1 MTYRATDQRCGFSG
15 RHRPLNGLLR
25 LGARC
30 LLLGSVLATVTGCD
44 REPVAPRPADKPA
57 NRAVDGM
64 VQLTAS
70 EIARAGIEV
79 MTVKKEPFI
88 LHREFPATV
97 HANENELAEVTTLIR
112 GRVAE
117 VLVDVGKDV
126 KKGERLALL
135 DSTDLGMAEG
145 GYLKAAA
152 RQHEAQL
159 AHERAAN
166 LHEHR
171 AISLAEL
178 QRREAEMKTA
188 QADAREASHRLT
200 LLGVQPQEI
209 QRLERERTI
218 RSDVAIRAP
227 FAGRVIMRNITRG
240 EVVETSRNC
249 FTIADLSDVW
259 VVANVPEKDVRFIRP
274 KDRVHVMVPAYPHGL
289 FSGAVTYI
297 SDVLDPSTRTMRV
310 RVTVLN
316 PDRTLKPEM
325 FAMVRVFAS
334 PQPEALAVPLMAV
347 QQDGTG
353 KLLFVRQ
360 PDHRFESRRVLLGDE
375 LDGKTIVLEGLHEGE
390 EVVVKGA
397 FAIKSE
403 FDIHKIEPTP

>member
-1 MTYRATDQRCGFSG
+1 MI
-15 RHRPLNGLLR
+15 GL
-25 LGARC
+25 
-30 LLLGSVLATVTGCD
+30 VLISAAACD
-44 REPVAPRPADKPA
+44 RDAPVAPPAGKPV
-57 NRAVDGM
+57 NRAANGM
-64 VQLTAS
+64 VQLTDP

-79 MTVKKEPFI
+79 MTVKKEPFTF
-88 LHREFPATV
+88 HREFPATV
-97 HANENELAEVTTLIR
+97 QANENELAEGTTLIR
-112 GRVAE
+112 GRVGE

-145 GYLKAAA
+145 AYLKSAA

-159 AHERAAN
+159 AFERAEN

-188 QADAREASHRLT
+188 RADAREASHRLA
-200 LLGVQPQEI
+200 LLGLPAQEI
-209 QRLERERTI
+209 KRLEREQTI

-289 FSGAVTYI
+289 FSGTVTYI

-334 PQPEALAVPLMAV
+334 PQPEALAVPLTAV

-360 PDHRFESRRVLLGDE
+360 ADNRFESRRVLLGDE

-390 EVVVKGA
+390 DVVVKGS

>member
-1 MTYRATDQRCGFSG
+1 MALHKMNPSRGGG
-15 RHRPLNGLLR
+15 RQHRRSDVARR
-25 LGARC
+25 LIGRC
-30 LLLGSVLATVTGCD
+30 LLLAVVLAAVGCD
-44 REPVAPRPADKPA
+44 RDPVTPPAPDKPA
-57 NRAVDGM
+57 DRVVKG
-64 VQLTAS
+64 VVHLS
-70 EIARAGIEV
+70 EAEVARSGIEV
-79 MTVKKEPFI
+79 VTVRKAPFT

-112 GRVAE
+112 GRVVE

-135 DSTDLGMAEG
+135 DSADLGMAEG
-145 GYLKAAA
+145 LYLKAAA

-159 AHERAAN
+159 AYERAAN

-171 AISLAEL
+171 AISVAEL

-200 LLGVQPQEI
+200 LLGVPDQEI
-209 QRLERERTI
+209 QRLERDRTI

-227 FAGRVIMRNITRG
+227 FAGRVILRNITRG

-259 VVANVPEKDVRFIRP
+259 VVASVPEKDVRFIHP
-274 KDRVHVMVPAYPHGL
+274 NETVQVVVAAYPHSL
-289 FSGAVTYI
+289 FSGRMTYI
-297 SDVLDPSTRTMRV
+297 SDLLDHETRTMRI
-310 RVTVLN
+310 RVTVPN
-316 PDRTLKPEM
+316 PERALKPEM
-325 FAMVRVFAS
+325 FAMVRVDAS
-334 PQPEALAVPLMAV
+334 PQPDALAVPLAAV
-347 QQDGTG
+347 QQDGG
-353 KLLFVRQ
+353 SKVLFVQQ
-360 PDHRFESRRVLLGDE
+360 PEQRFELRRVRLGEEQDGQVIV
-375 LDGKTIVLEGLHEGE
+375 LDGLREGE

-403 FDIHKIEPTP
+403 LDIHKIEPTR

>member
-1 MTYRATDQRCGFSG
+1 MTFRVAAFTSEFR
-15 RHRPLNGLLR
+15 RRLWRPGGSLR
-25 LGARC
+25 LAGCAVLSLP
-30 LLLGSVLATVTGCD
+30 LLMGGMGCD
-44 REPVAPRPADKPA
+44 RDPVAPPPTAKPA
-57 NRAVDGM
+57 NRATDG
-64 VQLTAS
+64 VVELTAS
-70 EIARAGIEV
+70 EMARAGIQIL
-79 MTVKKEPFI
+79 TVKKEPFVP
-88 LHREFPATV
+88 HREFPATV

-112 GRVAE
+112 GRVVD

-126 KKGERLALL
+126 RKGERLALL
-135 DSTDLGMAEG
+135 DSTELGMAEG
-145 GYLKAAA
+145 VYLKAVA

-171 AISLAEL
+171 AISVAEL

-188 QADAREASHRLT
+188 QADAREAGHRLT
-200 LLGVQPQEI
+200 LLGVADQEI

-218 RSDVAIRAP
+218 RSDIAIRAP
-227 FAGRVIMRNITRG
+227 FAGRVIMRNLTRG

-289 FSGAVTYI
+289 FSGTVTYV

-334 PQPEALAVPLMAV
+334 PQPEALAVPLTAV

-353 KLLFVRQ
+353 KLLFVRR
-360 PDHRFESRRVLLGDE
+360 PDNRFESRRVLLGDE
-375 LDGKTIVLEGLHEGE
+375 LDGKALVLEGLHEGE
-390 EVVVKGA
+390 DVVVKGA

>member
-1 MTYRATDQRCGFSG
+1 
-15 RHRPLNGLLR
+15 
-25 LGARC
+25 
-30 LLLGSVLATVTGCD
+30 
-44 REPVAPRPADKPA
+44 
-57 NRAVDGM
+57 
-64 VQLTAS
+64 
-70 EIARAGIEV
+70 
-79 MTVKKEPFI
+79 
-88 LHREFPATV
+88 
-97 HANENELAEVTTLIR
+97 
-112 GRVAE
+112 
-117 VLVDVGKDV
+117 V

-135 DSTDLGMAEG
+135 DSADLGMAEG
-145 GYLKAAA
+145 AYLKAAA
-152 RQHEAQL
+152 RQHESQL
-159 AHERAAN
+159 AFDRAEN

-188 QADAREASHRLT
+188 RADAREASHRLA
-200 LLGVQPQEI
+200 LLGVPAQEL
-209 QRLERERTI
+209 QRLEREQTI

-259 VVANVPEKDVRFIRP
+259 VVANVPEKDVRFIRL
-274 KDRVHVMVPAYPHGL
+274 KDRVHVMIPAYPHGL
-289 FSGAVTYI
+289 YSGTVTYI

-316 PDRTLKPEM
+316 PDRILKPEM
-325 FAMVRVFAS
+325 FAMVRVYAP
-334 PQPEALAVPLMAV
+334 PQPEALAVPLTAV

-353 KLLFVRQ
+353 KLLFVRR
-360 PDHRFESRRVLLGDE
+360 PDNRFEFRRVRLGDE
-375 LDGKTIVLEGLHEGE
+375 LDGKTIILEGLHEGD

-403 FDIHKIEPTP
+403 FDIHKIEPAP

>member
-1 MTYRATDQRCGFSG
+1 MTYRATDQRSDFRG

-25 LGARC
+25 FGARC
-30 LLLGSVLATVTGCD
+30 LLLGSVLATLTGCD
-44 REPVAPRPADKPA
+44 RDPVAPLPADKPA
-57 NRAVDGM
+57 NRAVNGT
-64 VQLTAS
+64 VHLTGA
-70 EIARAGIEV
+70 EISRAGIEV
-79 MTVKKEPFI
+79 MTVTKTPFV

-112 GRVAE
+112 GRVVE

-135 DSTDLGMAEG
+135 DSADLGMAEG

-178 QRREAEMKTA
+178 QRRDAEMKTA

-200 LLGVQPQEI
+200 LLGVPPQEI

-259 VVANVPEKDVRFIRP
+259 VVAGVPEKDVRFIHP
-274 KDRVHVMVPAYPHGL
+274 NETVHVVVTAYPHGV
-289 FSGAVTYI
+289 FSGRMTYI
-297 SDVLDPSTRTMRV
+297 SDVMDQATRTMRI
-310 RVTVLN
+310 RVTVPN
-316 PDRTLKPEM
+316 PDRGLKPEM
-325 FAMVRVFAS
+325 FAMVRVDAS
-334 PQPEALAVPLMAV
+334 PQPDALAVPLAAV
-347 QQDGTG
+347 QQDGAA
-353 KLLFVRQ
+353 KVLFVRQ
-360 PDHRFESRRVLLGDE
+360 PENRFEPRRVLLGDE
-375 LDGKTIVLEGLHEGE
+375 QDGKVIILEGLQEGE
-390 EVVVKGA
+390 HVVVKGA

-403 FDIHKIEPTP
+403 LDIHKIEPTQ

>member
-1 MTYRATDQRCGFSG
+1 V
-15 RHRPLNGLLR
+15 
-25 LGARC
+25 
-30 LLLGSVLATVTGCD
+30 LLGSVLVTGTGCD
-44 REPVAPRPADKPA
+44 RDPVSPVPADKPA
-57 NRAVDGM
+57 SRAVNGV
-64 VQLTAS
+64 VQLTEA
-70 EIARAGIEV
+70 EVTRAGIEV

-112 GRVAE
+112 GRVVE
-117 VLVDVGKDV
+117 VLVDGGKDV

-188 QADAREASHRLT
+188 QADAREASHRLK
-200 LLGVQPQEI
+200 LLGVPEQEI
-209 QRLERERTI
+209 QRLDRERTI

-259 VVANVPEKDVRFIRP
+259 VVASVPEKDVRFIHP
-274 KDRVHVMVPAYPHGL
+274 NETVHVVVAAYPHGL
-289 FSGAVTYI
+289 FVGRMTYI
-297 SDVLDPSTRTMRV
+297 SDVLDQATRTMRI
-310 RVTVLN
+310 RVTVPN

-325 FAMVRVFAS
+325 FAMVRVDAS
-334 PQPEALAVPLMAV
+334 PQPDALAVPLAAV
-347 QQDGTG
+347 QQDGAG
-353 KLLFVRQ
+353 KVLFVRQ
-360 PDHRFESRRVLLGDE
+360 SENRFAPRRVRLGDE
-375 LDGKTIVLEGLHEGE
+375 QDGMVIVLEGVHEGE
-390 EVVVKGA
+390 DVVVKGA
-397 FAIKSE
+397 FAVKSE
-403 FDIHKIEPTP
+403 LDIHKIEPTQ

>member
-1 MTYRATDQRCGFSG
+1 MTDTATDFRRNSKG
-15 RHRPLNGLLR
+15 RHRRADDWCFLAAL
-25 LGARC
+25 C
-30 LLLGSVLATVTGCD
+30 LVMGGILTGGTACD
-44 REPVAPRPADKPA
+44 RDPPVAPPPGKPVSRAA
-57 NRAVDGM
+57 NGM
-64 VQLTAS
+64 MQLTDL

-79 MTVKKEPFI
+79 MAVQKEPFTF
-88 LHREFPATV
+88 HREFHATV
-97 HANENELAEVTTLIR
+97 QPNENELAEVTTLTR
-112 GRVAE
+112 GRVVE

-135 DSTDLGMAEG
+135 DSADLGMAEG
-145 GYLKAAA
+145 AYLKAAA
-152 RQHEAQL
+152 RQHESQL
-159 AHERAAN
+159 AFDRAEN

-188 QADAREASHRLT
+188 RADAREASHRLA
-200 LLGVQPQEI
+200 LLGVPAQEL
-209 QRLERERTI
+209 QRLEREQTI
-218 RSDVAIRAP
+218 RSDMAIRAP

-259 VVANVPEKDVRFIRP
+259 VVANVPEKDVRFIRL
-274 KDRVHVMVPAYPHGL
+274 KDRVHVMIPAYPHGL
-289 FSGAVTYI
+289 YSGTVTYI

-316 PDRTLKPEM
+316 PDRILKPEM
-325 FAMVRVFAS
+325 FAMVRVYAS
-334 PQPEALAVPLMAV
+334 PQPAALAVPLTAV

-353 KLLFVRQ
+353 KLLFVRR
-360 PDHRFESRRVLLGDE
+360 PDNRFESRRVLLGDE
-375 LDGKTIVLEGLHEGE
+375 LDGKTIILEGLHEGD

-403 FDIHKIEPTP
+403 FDIHKIEPAP